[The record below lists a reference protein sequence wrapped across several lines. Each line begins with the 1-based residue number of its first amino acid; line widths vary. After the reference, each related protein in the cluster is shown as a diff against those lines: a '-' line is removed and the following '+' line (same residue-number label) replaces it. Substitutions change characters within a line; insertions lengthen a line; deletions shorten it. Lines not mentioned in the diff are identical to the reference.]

1 MDSPNVAS
9 STKAN
14 PFVTVTVIE
23 GRTQLQTN
31 LPPEARPM
39 VLWLLE
45 QAKLTVLTQSSEQE
59 KAKLV
64 KPNGFVSGM
73 LKRMGK

>member
-1 MDSPNVAS
+1 MDVDGVPQA
-9 STKAN
+9 
-14 PFVTVTVIE
+14 PFITISLPSDKPL
-23 GRTQLQTN
+23 QMQTN

-45 QAKLTVLTQSSEQE
+45 QAKLIVLTQPSEQE

-73 LKRMGK
+73 LKRMGR